1 MPATLNMDADKVHE
15 NLRTHNHFIRDY
27 LAPNMIREGYK
38 ISTSDQET
46 LHTLFA
52 SLMATPITKEALQH
66 SHIHKALMMIT
77 SGGAPWPYEYTI
89 LAETLLSLWKRNFGP
104 LQAIKPNLL
113 GLGGRLRGLQFA
125 RDSGIGLPGEEVPL
139 LQWTIYFKL
148 T

>member
-1 MPATLNMDADKVHE
+1 MHE
-15 NLRTHNHFIRDY
+15 NLLKHNHFIRDY
-27 LAPNMIREGYK
+27 LALNMTREGYK

-89 LAETLLSLWKRNFGP
+89 LAETLLSLWERNLGP
-104 LQAIKPNLL
+104 LKSIKPDLL
-113 GLGGRLRGLQFA
+113 EPGGRLHGIRFA

-139 LQWTIYFKL
+139 LRWRL
-148 T
+148 TSS